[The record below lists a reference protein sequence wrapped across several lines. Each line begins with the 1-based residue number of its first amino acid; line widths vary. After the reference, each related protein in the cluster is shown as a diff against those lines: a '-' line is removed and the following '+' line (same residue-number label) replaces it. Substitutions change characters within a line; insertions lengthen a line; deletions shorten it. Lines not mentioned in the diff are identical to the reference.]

1 MRTLSTFSILFWV
14 YTKRSKNNQAPIY
27 ARITVNK
34 KKLNISL
41 KRRVETR
48 LWNNQKQRINGTN
61 EKARNIN
68 QYLDEVYAKL
78 FQCYQELRS
87 ENKSITPQTI
97 KLRYTGDDKI
107 ERYTLREIIE
117 YHNTSMFQK
126 LHGNTSRLYLTSQK
140 YILLFVK
147 KKYKVDD
154 LELSSLD
161 YKFILSFES
170 FLRNYSP
177 RHYKKRIGNNAVM
190 KHIQRLR
197 RMVSL
202 AHQLEWIDRDPFVKF
217 KQKLTPTHRGFL
229 TPEELKHI
237 EELKIKSTRLKL
249 VKDLFVFSCYTGI
262 SYIDVMLLTNESL
275 VLGLDKTN
283 WIMTQRQKT
292 RNAVKIP
299 LLSKASEIIERYRHD
314 KRSLING
321 TLFPRISNQKIN
333 AYLKE
338 VAKLAK
344 VRKNLTFHMARHTFA
359 TTVTLTNGVPIETIS
374 KMLGHRKLTTTQI
387 YAKVLEKKVSDDM
400 QLLREKL
407 EQS

>member
-27 ARITVNK
+27 ARITINK

-48 LWNNQKQRINGTN
+48 LWNNQKQRINGTS
-61 EKARNIN
+61 EKARKIN
-68 QYLDEVYAKL
+68 QYLDEVHAKL

-87 ENKSITPQTI
+87 ENKPITPQSI

-107 ERYTLREIIE
+107 EQYTLRDIIE
-117 YHNTSMFQK
+117 YHNASMFEK

-140 YILLFVK
+140 YILLFIK
-147 KKYKVDD
+147 KKYKADD
-154 LELSSLD
+154 FALASLD
-161 YKFILSFES
+161 YRFILDFES

-177 RHYKKRIGNNAVM
+177 RHYKKQIGNNAVM

-202 AHQLEWIDRDPFVKF
+202 AYQLDWIDRDPFVKF
-217 KQKLTPTHRGFL
+217 KQKLTPTYRGFL
-229 TPEELKHI
+229 TPEELKNI
-237 EELKIKSTRLKL
+237 EELQTKSTRIKL

-262 SYIDVMLLTNESL
+262 SYIDVMQLTNESL
-275 VLGLDKTN
+275 VLGMDKTN

-299 LLSKASEIIERYRHD
+299 LLSKASEIIERYRYD
-314 KRSLING
+314 KRSMING
-321 TLFPRISNQKIN
+321 SLSQEYRI
-333 AYLKE
+333 
-338 VAKLAK
+338 
-344 VRKNLTFHMARHTFA
+344 
-359 TTVTLTNGVPIETIS
+359 
-374 KMLGHRKLTTTQI
+374 
-387 YAKVLEKKVSDDM
+387 KK
-400 QLLREKL
+400 
-407 EQS
+407 